1 MKRKDGNT
9 FFKKKKHFLQV
20 ALSSPWGSSVRR
32 IFPDKNTGVSYYS
45 SRGSSPSR
53 IEPALQ
59 ADSLPVSHYELPTKT
74 VTSAFILW
82 GAAVPRIGGKKPGE
96 GEGHLCSS
104 ICFSFFLATREN
116 LLLAGA
122 KLSQRILTHLNKI

>member
-9 FFKKKKHFLQV
+9 FIKKKKHFLQV
-20 ALSSPWGSSVRR
+20 ALSSPWGSSVHR
-32 IFPDKNTGVSYYS
+32 IFPNKNTGVSYYS

-59 ADSLPVSHYELPTKT
+59 EDSLLVSHYERPTKT

-82 GAAVPRIGGKKPGE
+82 EAAVPHIGGKKPGGRWGPLVLFNLFLIFPGHE
-96 GEGHLCSS
+96 GK
-104 ICFSFFLATREN
+104 LASYWGWT
-116 LLLAGA
+116 
-122 KLSQRILTHLNKI
+122 LTKNPHSLE